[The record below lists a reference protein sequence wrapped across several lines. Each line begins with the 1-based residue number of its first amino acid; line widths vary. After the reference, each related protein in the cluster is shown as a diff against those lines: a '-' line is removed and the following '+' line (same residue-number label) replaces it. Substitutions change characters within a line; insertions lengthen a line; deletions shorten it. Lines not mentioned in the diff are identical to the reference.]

1 LILSVYRLLTSAI
14 QLEFQ
19 EQTCHPVT
27 APMTFVSSKRTLLQF
42 SLRSYGEEELAL
54 RVPGLSDAEL
64 SKIQE
69 IARRHQTIL
78 GVPLKP
84 KGPSDRLTR
93 MLSKAKSMAAVEV
106 IEGASRPLKR
116 NRRRLKRC
124 FNGRLGLVLAKKSA
138 CILLNIRSL

>member
-1 LILSVYRLLTSAI
+1 
-14 QLEFQ
+14 
-19 EQTCHPVT
+19 
-27 APMTFVSSKRTLLQF
+27 
-42 SLRSYGEEELAL
+42 
-54 RVPGLSDAEL
+54 
-64 SKIQE
+64 
-69 IARRHQTIL
+69 
-78 GVPLKP
+78 
-84 KGPSDRLTR
+84 